1 MNHHQVGLT
10 NAPEPEAIV
19 HQSFLE
25 CRQQLQGVQQSGSS
39 VALPRRFGH
48 RALVAGHRARSVGH
62 QQWDRRGFDLE
73 PHAIPLTT
81 GP

>member
-10 NAPEPEAIV
+10 NAPEPEAIA

-25 CRQQLQGVQQSGSS
+25 CRQQLQGAQQSGSS
-39 VALPRRFGH
+39 VALPRQFGH
-48 RALVAGHRARSVGH
+48 CALVAMQRARSAGH
-62 QQWDRRGFDLE
+62 QQLDRQGLDLE